1 MRRYSLGLDGQPF
14 VIDVQEL
21 GADRFEVTVGG
32 RSFQVVLSGDE
43 DLQDAVITPGMQAG
57 GTGAADLPGAPT
69 QAPRLATKVANAP
82 ALSATAA
89 APGLVRIAA
98 QASGGGGASLNAP
111 MPGVILELHVKPGD
125 VVTRGQ
131 QVAVLDAMKMH
142 NFIGAPRAGTIAE
155 ICVAAGQA
163 VGHGDAILRFAPD

>member
-1 MRRYSLGLDGQPF
+1 MRRYNLGLDGQPF
-14 VIDVQEL
+14 VIDVQEF

-32 RSFQVVLSGDE
+32 QTFQVVLSGDE
-43 DLQDAVITPGMQAG
+43 DVQDAVITPGMQA
-57 GTGAADLPGAPT
+57 PGASAPGVTGTPT
-69 QAPRLATKVANAP
+69 QAPSFASKVASAP
-82 ALSATAA
+82 ARSAA
-89 APGLVRIAA
+89 AVAPPPPRVAPK
-98 QASGGGGASLNAP
+98 SGAGGGASLNAP

-142 NFIGAPRAGTIAE
+142 NFIGAPHAGTIAE
-155 ICVAAGQA
+155 VCVAAGQA